1 MDGGFGLVWGGSTNP
16 YRIRAC
22 DDGSDSVGLD
32 LAAGGLPL
40 LTKHYQGS
48 LLALPRPWIA
58 FTRPHRRG
66 EGITHSGLDYVLC
79 RVIMD

>member
-1 MDGGFGLVWGGSTNP
+1 MWGGSTNP
-16 YRIRAC
+16 YRLRAC

-32 LAAGGLPL
+32 RAAGGLPL

-48 LLALPRPWIA
+48 DLGLPHSLGG
-58 FTRPHRRG
+58 FTKAPPPL